1 MEILTSALM
10 ALVIS
15 LLVHWFTITQV
26 TEWFDKF
33 FFEQNQIMK
42 KYADDVKEIMD
53 RRKLYIIDNRQT
65 SD

>member
-1 MEILTSALM
+1 MEILTSALI

-26 TEWFDKF
+26 TKWFDKF
-33 FFEQNQIMK
+33 FNEQTQIMK

-53 RRKLYIIDNRQT
+53 RRKL
-65 SD
+65 